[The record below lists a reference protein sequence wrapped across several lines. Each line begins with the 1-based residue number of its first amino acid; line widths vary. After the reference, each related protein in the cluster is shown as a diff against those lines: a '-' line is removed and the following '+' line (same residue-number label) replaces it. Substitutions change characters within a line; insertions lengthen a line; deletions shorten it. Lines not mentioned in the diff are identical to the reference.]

1 MYFNFRGHL
10 ICIRAVLCDMNM
22 MEHGN
27 LFARENLDLGA
38 DVVSVVYKPVAFQ
51 DSAAVTFDHTW
62 PRFMIIIPSGATA
75 F

>member
-10 ICIRAVLCDMNM
+10 ICIRAVLCDM

-51 DSAAVTFDHTW
+51 DSAA
-62 PRFMIIIPSGATA
+62 PRR
-75 F
+75 

>member
-1 MYFNFRGHL
+1 MYFIFRGHL
-10 ICIRAVLCDMNM
+10 ICIQAV

-51 DSAAVTFDHTW
+51 DSAAVTFDHT
-62 PRFMIIIPSGATA
+62 RRSL
-75 F
+75 